1 MIAIILGAGRGA
13 SLKELTE
20 DKPTSLIELGGKT
33 LLRWQC
39 EALEAAKAR
48 RICVVRGY
56 RSEQLTPEAAGL
68 PPNTF
73 ETVENTD
80 WLHGS
85 LLSGL
90 RCVAPWIDMALA
102 EDEDGII
109 VSHADALYPANH
121 ILALANAVE
130 PVAITYDTRWQTLW
144 MQRFGDPLMNAETFV
159 HQDGR
164 LLEVGFRPEDPDDIQ
179 GQYMGL
185 IRFSPKGWTYA
196 KKHLNQLGSACD
208 HTDMT
213 TFIQRLVD
221 DDVLVQA
228 VPVVGHWVE
237 VDSRDDYYTYKRAIE
252 RDGWSH
258 DWRIISPNG

>member
-1 MIAIILGAGRGA
+1 MIAIILAAGRGA
-13 SLKELTE
+13 GLKELTQ
-20 DKPTSLIELGGKT
+20 DRPPSLIELGGKT

-39 EALEAAKAR
+39 EALLAARAR

-56 RSEQLTPEAAGL
+56 RSRQLTPEAAGL
-68 PPNTF
+68 PVNTF
-73 ETVENTD
+73 ETVENPA
-80 WLHGS
+80 WMHGS
-85 LLSGL
+85 MLSGL
-90 RCVAPWIDMALA
+90 RCVASWIDKALA

-109 VSHADALYPANH
+109 VSHGETLYPADH
-121 ILALANAVE
+121 VLALANAVE

-144 MQRFGDPLMNAETFV
+144 MQRYGDPIMNAETFV
-159 HQDGR
+159 HEDGR

-185 IRFSPKGWTYA
+185 IRFSPRGWELA
-196 KKHLNQLGSACD
+196 KKAINRLGDACD

-213 TFIQRLVD
+213 TFLQGLVE

-237 VDSRDDYYTYKRAIE
+237 VTSRNDYYVYKQALE
-252 RDGWSH
+252 HKGWSH
-258 DWRIISPNG
+258 DWRVTSPTL